1 MSDELTTIENLEEAY
16 AQRDS
21 IRLKKADII
30 KSIIP
35 AEIQSQLDAVEIEF
49 KGILDNVDLA
59 IEELEAKVK
68 EESITSRETIDADSF
83 QVVYTRG
90 GLSVSSKD
98 VQRLADRWEK
108 VNPEFAAELRSILTV
123 KKSSASIRAKG

>member
-35 AEIQSQLDAVEIEF
+35 AEIQAQLDAVEIEF
-49 KGILDNVDLA
+49 KGVLDSVDLT

-68 EESITSRETIDADSF
+68 EEAIASRETIDAGSF

-98 VQRLADRWEK
+98 VQRVADRWEK
-108 VNPEFAAELRSILTV
+108 INPEFAAELRSILTV